1 MDYYS
6 ISSLGTASRSQAFS
20 HILILRQLI
29 FEGSS
34 LKDYPLQKI
43 EFYLHQI
50 SQLGLNV
57 LTQNQILTS
66 ASPEDLVYIIEI
78 TQMMC
83 EICLFLVERSLS
95 ENTVVEDADDQHI
108 LKNDPNFHKNSIFQA
123 SPLYKQILEL
133 LDKVLDINFSDSP
146 IKLLSLS
153 PNHEFNV
160 YLNRAKKHS
169 IQTIT
174 LIVFNV
180 FNFKK
185 LREHSFSQ
193 EETNIINQFIKKFEE
208 YLKFSL
214 TQLHEVTI
222 GLFSSN
228 TAPSYDVTFFLCF

>member
-6 ISSLGTASRSQAFS
+6 ISSLSSASHSQAFS
-20 HILILRQLI
+20 HTLVLRQLI
-29 FEGSS
+29 FEGDS
-34 LKDYPLQKI
+34 LKDYPIQKV

-57 LTQNQILTS
+57 LTQNQLLTS
-66 ASPEDLVYIIEI
+66 ASPEDVVYIIEI
-78 TQMMC
+78 TQMLC
-83 EICLFLVERSLS
+83 EICMFLVERSLR
-95 ENTVVEDADDQHI
+95 EIPVEEDAADQYTM
-108 LKNDPNFHKNSIFQA
+108 KNDQDFHKNSLFQA

-133 LDKVLDINFSDSP
+133 LDKVLDLNFSDNSV
-146 IKLLSLS
+146 KLLSLS

-160 YLNRAKKHS
+160 YLNRAKKHA
-169 IQTIT
+169 IQTIN

-180 FNFKK
+180 FNIKK
-185 LREHSFSQ
+185 LREHSFSL
-193 EETNIINQFIKKFEE
+193 EETNIINQLIKKFED

-228 TAPSYDVTFFLCF
+228 TAPSYDVITFLF